1 MSDSQSPPPAA
12 TPAATAAT
20 RPAATAS
27 LSANA
32 YDVLVER
39 GYVKDV
45 SDADGLRR
53 ALVQPTTFY
62 VGFDPT
68 ATSLHVGNLVPVMA
82 MGQLQRLGHRPVVVV
97 GGGTALVGDPSGK
110 TSTRAVLTPEQIRT
124 NLAAIRQ
131 QLAHYFVFENDR
143 ALMVDNAEWLVPLN
157 YIEFLRDVGRHFNV
171 NQMLHAETYR
181 NRVGTEAGLSFVEF
195 NYMLLQAYDF
205 LHLYQTQECKLQMGG
220 SDQWGNILAGIDLIR
235 KVTGGTA
242 YALTSPLITTA
253 SGAKMGKTERGSVW
267 LDADLTSPYDYY
279 QFWINTEDP
288 DVERFLALF
297 TFLPM
302 DEVRALGRH
311 EGAELRAAKE
321 RLAFEATK
329 LTHGEAA
336 AHEAQDA
343 ARALFGGHGAAAAA
357 AVPAATV
364 PAATLDAG
372 IRAADLFVT
381 AGLCASVG
389 EARRLIAQH
398 GAHVNDRLIERADE
412 LFTASDLVDG
422 ALLLR
427 KGKKDYR
434 RVLSTES
441 G

>member
-1 MSDSQSPPPAA
+1 MSDSESPPPGA
-12 TPAATAAT
+12 TPAATAMQ
-20 RPAATAS
+20 PAPTAS
-27 LSANA
+27 PSANA

-53 ALVQPTTFY
+53 ALERPTTFY

-110 TSTRAVLTPEQIRT
+110 TSTRAVLTLEQIHT
-124 NLAAIRQ
+124 NLAAIRH

-143 ALMVDNAEWLVPLN
+143 ALMVDNAEWLVPLR

-267 LDADLTSPYDYY
+267 LDASLTSPYDYY

-302 DEVRALGRH
+302 DEVHTLGRH
-311 EGAELRAAKE
+311 EGAELRASKE

-357 AVPAATV
+357 AAVPAVSV

-372 IRAADLFVT
+372 IRAADLFVA
-381 AGLCASVG
+381 AGLCGSVG
-389 EARRLIAQH
+389 EARRLIAQR
-398 GAHVNDRLIERADE
+398 GAHVNDRLIERPDE
-412 LFTASDLVDG
+412 LFSTSDLVDG

-434 RVLSTES
+434 RVLTA
-441 G
+441 